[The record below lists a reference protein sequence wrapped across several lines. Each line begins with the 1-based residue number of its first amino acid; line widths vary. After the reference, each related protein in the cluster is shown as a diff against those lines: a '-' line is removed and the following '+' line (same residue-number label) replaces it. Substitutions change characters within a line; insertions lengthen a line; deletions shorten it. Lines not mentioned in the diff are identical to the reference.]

1 MRNSGRLI
9 VLIVASM
16 FLLGA
21 AAPQYVQAPSLN
33 KVVNTPIGNVSGGT
47 INVPLITWGGD
58 IATVFANGNSRTTVK
73 GSIFNQK
80 GLSVKLF
87 REDDFKKQVEMYLR
101 GDTPYLRG
109 TMGMINLAAEVLSA
123 DPRTRPVV
131 VYKLTD
137 SNGGD
142 AMVVKSGIK
151 TAKDLKG
158 KTIVVQAY
166 GPHVDYLAKILADAG
181 LSIRDVNIKW
191 TKDITGSDNSPA
203 AALRNDSSAHA
214 AMVIIPDALALT
226 SNGTVGTGAED
237 SVKGARILLSTRTAN
252 RVIADVYVVRADYF
266 QSNRAEV
273 EKFVHGLLLAE
284 EALKELVK
292 NKKSQP
298 AQYQQMISAAAD
310 VLLDSPQAIADTEG
324 MYADAEFAGYRG
336 NTKFFGDKSNLRNFE
351 RITSEVQ
358 SSFIAAGYLSKRI
371 PMDHAK
377 WDYTALKSGL
387 RDTIGVVAPKFDTD
401 EVARVIDK
409 KQKQGALKEGE
420 LFSLEVF
427 FQPNQ
432 NSFPFESYA
441 DAFMKVVE
449 LTSTY
454 GGAVITI
461 EGHSDPLGYLKNK
474 KEGASEIVL
483 NRTRQAAKNLS
494 LTRSNAVRDNIIA
507 FAKKKGI
514 TIDTSQFVVVGHGID
529 QPKNGMCGSDPCAP
543 KTEQEWRNN
552 MRVEFRIIQIEAE
565 SSAFKPL

>member
-1 MRNSGRLI
+1 
-9 VLIVASM
+9 M

>member
-292 NKKSQP
+292 N
-298 AQYQQMISAAAD
+298 I
-310 VLLDSPQAIADTEG
+310 
-324 MYADAEFAGYRG
+324 
-336 NTKFFGDKSNLRNFE
+336 
-351 RITSEVQ
+351 
-358 SSFIAAGYLSKRI
+358 
-371 PMDHAK
+371 
-377 WDYTALKSGL
+377 
-387 RDTIGVVAPKFDTD
+387 
-401 EVARVIDK
+401 
-409 KQKQGALKEGE
+409 
-420 LFSLEVF
+420 
-427 FQPNQ
+427 
-432 NSFPFESYA
+432 
-441 DAFMKVVE
+441 
-449 LTSTY
+449 
-454 GGAVITI
+454 
-461 EGHSDPLGYLKNK
+461 
-474 KEGASEIVL
+474 
-483 NRTRQAAKNLS
+483 
-494 LTRSNAVRDNIIA
+494 
-507 FAKKKGI
+507 
-514 TIDTSQFVVVGHGID
+514 
-529 QPKNGMCGSDPCAP
+529 
-543 KTEQEWRNN
+543 
-552 MRVEFRIIQIEAE
+552 
-565 SSAFKPL
+565 

>member
-1 MRNSGRLI
+1 
-9 VLIVASM
+9 
-16 FLLGA
+16 
-21 AAPQYVQAPSLN
+21 
-33 KVVNTPIGNVSGGT
+33 
-47 INVPLITWGGD
+47 
-58 IATVFANGNSRTTVK
+58 
-73 GSIFNQK
+73 
-80 GLSVKLF
+80 
-87 REDDFKKQVEMYLR
+87 
-101 GDTPYLRG
+101 
-109 TMGMINLAAEVLSA
+109 
-123 DPRTRPVV
+123 
-131 VYKLTD
+131 
-137 SNGGD
+137 
-142 AMVVKSGIK
+142 
-151 TAKDLKG
+151 
-158 KTIVVQAY
+158 
-166 GPHVDYLAKILADAG
+166 
-181 LSIRDVNIKW
+181 
-191 TKDITGSDNSPA
+191 
-203 AALRNDSSAHA
+203 
-214 AMVIIPDALALT
+214 
-226 SNGTVGTGAED
+226 
-237 SVKGARILLSTRTAN
+237 
-252 RVIADVYVVRADYF
+252 
-266 QSNRAEV
+266 
-273 EKFVHGLLLAE
+273 
-284 EALKELVK
+284 
-292 NKKSQP
+292 
-298 AQYQQMISAAAD
+298 
-310 VLLDSPQAIADTEG
+310 